1 MNRANLPR
9 SLPVLTLF
17 LVSGATGLLYEIV
30 WLRQLI
36 LIFGSTL
43 FATSTVLSV
52 FMGGL
57 ALGAF
62 LGGRLVKNREV
73 RPLRLYGY
81 LEIGIGLYAVA
92 VPFFL
97 GLLSPVYRLVWN
109 AGGADSFLL
118 LSLAKFV
125 GIAAVL
131 LLPTVLMG
139 ASLPVLARQVADDPL
154 RIGGQVGALYAV
166 NALGAV
172 AGTFIAGFIAIPLIG
187 VRNTVWAT
195 AFVNVTVG
203 LVAAAAAG
211 RLPHPRTV
219 AAAAHPSARPPEHG
233 RVRVALIAFG
243 ISGFVAMVLE
253 VAWTRGLA
261 TVMGSSV
268 YAFTLMLLAFLV
280 GLAAGSAV
288 LAAALRRWARMDAGT
303 VLAAL
308 LGSAGALAYATAYLL
323 QVLPRLF
330 AEAYLRWQP
339 SPNGMFAIELL
350 LGLLV
355 MFPTTFA
362 LGGIFPTVLQIH
374 ARTLEGV
381 PGSVGT
387 VYASN
392 TLGTILGAFAGGF
405 LLIPWLGVRD
415 TLIAVSA
422 LEIGLGLWV
431 AWKVAEHATGR
442 AALVVATGFA
452 LVVLPLL
459 RPGWDDLLMNSG
471 VYYYIQDVPKEK
483 GWDEFVRRA
492 HEDRKILYLE
502 EGLTSTVIVVDQPR
516 NRNRYLAVNGKVE
529 ASSSSDVETQLMC
542 AHLPLLL
549 HPAPKDA
556 LVVGLA
562 SGITVGAA
570 ATHPLERIRVV
581 EVEKAIVGAARLFS
595 EFNGNVLEDP
605 RLSLSIN
612 DARNELEFSPRRYDV
627 IVSEPSNP
635 FMTVAA
641 NLFTEEFF
649 RLAKSRLRP
658 GGIFSQWVQ
667 AYCMPPED
675 LRSVIA
681 AFRAAFP
688 RVMLFQIGGV
698 DLILLGSE
706 QRLRFDLAELGRRM
720 SELKVLMDLGRVGV
734 REPMD
739 LLPLLWLGD
748 AEIDT
753 LVEGAPRNTDDN
765 ARVEYSAPKAFAL
778 HTTSLNWDMLEE
790 HVADPLEYVTPPVDA
805 EHDWARLVLDLAG
818 AWLRRDEPVTA
829 EDYARQA
836 LDGPFH
842 AEAEAFLSRLPD
854 PAPSP

>member
-1 MNRANLPR
+1 M
-9 SLPVLTLF
+9 V
-17 LVSGATGLLYEIV
+17 YEVV

-43 FATSTVLSV
+43 SATSAVLSV

-62 LGGRLVKNREV
+62 SAGRLVPRYRG

-81 LEIGIGLYAVA
+81 LEIGIGTCAAA
-92 VPFFL
+92 VPTLL
-97 GLLSPVYRLVWN
+97 GLLTPFYGLVWE
-109 AGGADSFLL
+109 AGGADSLL
-118 LSLAKFV
+118 LMSLAKFA

-139 ASLPVLARQVADDPL
+139 ASLPVLARQIADDPL
-154 RIGGQVGALYAV
+154 HIGGQVGALYAINTV
-166 NALGAV
+166 GAV
-172 AGTFIAGFIAIPLIG
+172 AGAFGAGFLAIPTLG
-187 VRNTVWAT
+187 VRNTLLGT
-195 AFVNVTVG
+195 AAVSVAVG
-203 LVAAAAAG
+203 LVATALAG
-211 RLPHPRTV
+211 RFPHPEAV
-219 AAAAHPSARPPEHG
+219 QDAAVGAPAQRPPG
-233 RVRVALIAFG
+233 AVRAALVAFG
-243 ISGFVAMVLE
+243 ISGFCAMVLE

-261 TVMGSSV
+261 AVMGSSV
-268 YAFTLMLLAFLV
+268 YAFALMLLAFLS
-280 GLAAGSAV
+280 GLAAGSAA
-288 LAAALRRWARMDAGT
+288 LSALLRRWSRVDPGA
-303 VLAAL
+303 VLAVL
-308 LGSAGALAYATAYLL
+308 LGSAGVLAYGTAYLL
-323 QVLPRLF
+323 QALPRLF
-330 AEAYLRWQP
+330 AEAYFLWQP
-339 SPNGMFAIELL
+339 SPNGMFTIELA
-350 LGLLV
+350 LGLLI

-362 LGGIFPTVLQIH
+362 LGGVFPTVLQIH
-374 ARTLEGV
+374 ARSLRGV

-392 TLGTILGAFAGGF
+392 TVGTIFGAFAGGF
-405 LLIPWLGVRD
+405 LLVPWLGVRD
-415 TLIAVSA
+415 TLIGMSA
-422 LEIGLGLWV
+422 LEIALGLWV
-431 AWKVAEHATGR
+431 AWRTAQCAPRTRVVLAAPMGL
-442 AALVVATGFA
+442 ALV
-452 LVVLPLL
+452 LLPAL
-459 RPGWDDLLMNSG
+459 RPQWDDLLMNSG
-471 VYYYIQDVPKEK
+471 VYYYIQDVPREK

-492 HEDRKILYLE
+492 YDDRQVVYAE
-502 EGLTSTVIVVDQPR
+502 EGLTSTVVVVDQPR
-516 NRNRYLAVNGKVE
+516 HGNRYLAVNGKVE
-529 ASSSSDVETQLMC
+529 ASSSSDVETQIMC
-542 AHLPLLL
+542 AHLPLLFHQDPRDL
-549 HPAPKDA
+549 

-570 ATHPLERIRVV
+570 ATHPVELLRVV

-595 EFNGNVLEDP
+595 EFNGNVLDDP

-681 AFRAAFP
+681 AFRSAFP
-688 RVMLFQIGGV
+688 RVLLFQIGGV

-706 QRLRFDLAELGRRM
+706 QPLRFELARLEQRM

-734 REPMD
+734 RQPID
-739 LLPLLWLGD
+739 LLPLFWLGD
-748 AEIDT
+748 AEIDA
-753 LVEGAPRNTDDN
+753 LVQGAPRNTDDN

-790 HVADPLEYVTPPVDA
+790 HVADPLAYIVPPPEA
-805 EHDWARLVLDLAG
+805 EPEWSRVVVGLAG
-818 AWLRRDEPVTA
+818 AWLRRGELAAA
-829 EDYARQA
+829 EDYAREA
-836 LDGPFH
+836 LGGPLD
-842 AEAEAFLSRLPD
+842 AEAREILSVLERSMPEK
-854 PAPSP
+854 